1 MAALHRQLL
10 LKGLEGVLA
19 ESETP
24 ADRRR
29 AQWAHEVLTS
39 EHDTINYLHSG
50 FCQAALPHREPKN
63 SGEPWVRRNGAYQ
76 LVIRPG
82 ILPLRDKIV
91 QVGVPYGTKARLIMI
106 YFQTEAV
113 RRRSQVVDLGPT
125 MAFWLKKMGLGT
137 SGGPR
142 GSYGP
147 VREQALRIARS
158 EFTMRFE
165 RGTQEARLADQRI
178 VDGMDLWRDDT
189 ADEAD
194 LFRTGGE
201 WVRHIKL
208 SDAFFEH
215 LMEHSV
221 PLLEEAIAKLKHSS
235 LALDLYVW
243 LTYRLHTLKRETTV
257 PWHALSDHFG
267 SESGHR
273 QLAFRLKEV
282 LKDVVAVYP
291 EADVEA
297 TARGLLLRPS
307 KPSVPV
313 NSIVVQLPERRRD
326 LRSLPCGRQSR
337 CSDAAHPSSENI

>member
-1 MAALHRQLL
+1 MSPDIDRGIQMAELHRQLM
-10 LKGLEGVLA
+10 LKGLDGVLA
-19 ESETP
+19 ESETL

-29 AQWAHEVLTS
+29 AKWAHEILST
-39 EHDTINYLHSG
+39 EHDTVNYLHSG
-50 FCQAALPHREPKN
+50 FCQAALPHREPKLAN
-63 SGEPWVRRNGAYQ
+63 EPWVRRNGAYQ

-82 ILPLRDKIV
+82 ILPLRDKII

-113 RRRSQVVDLGPT
+113 RSRSQVVDLGPT
-125 MAFWLKKMGLGT
+125 MAFWLKKMGLTT

-142 GSYGP
+142 GSYAP

-165 RGTQEARLADQRI
+165 RGDQEAHLSDQRI

-189 ADEAD
+189 ASEPD

-221 PLLEEAIAKLKHSS
+221 PLSEEAIARLKHSS

-243 LTYRLHTLKRETTV
+243 LTYRLHPLKKETTV

-273 QLAFRLKEV
+273 QLAFRLKDV
-282 LKDVVAVYP
+282 LKDVIAVYP
-291 EADVEA
+291 EADVEP

-307 KPSVPV
+307 KPSVPT
-313 NSIVVQLPERRRD
+313 NSVVVRLPNRN
-326 LRSLPCGRQSR
+326 
-337 CSDAAHPSSENI
+337 SSTH

>member
-1 MAALHRQLL
+1 MAELHRQLM

-19 ESETP
+19 ESETL
-24 ADRRR
+24 ADQRR
-29 AQWAHEVLTS
+29 AKST
-39 EHDTINYLHSG
+39 EHDTVNYLHSG
-50 FCQAALPHREPKN
+50 FCQAALPHREPKLTN
-63 SGEPWVRRNGAYQ
+63 EPWVRRNGAYQ

-82 ILPLRDKIV
+82 ILPLRDRII

-113 RRRSQVVDLGPT
+113 RSRSKVVDLGPT
-125 MAFWLKKMGLGT
+125 MASWLKKMGLTT

-142 GSYGP
+142 GSYSP

-165 RGTQEARLADQRI
+165 RGAQEAHLADQRI

-189 ADEAD
+189 ASESD

-208 SDAFFEH
+208 SDAFFDH

-221 PLLEEAIAKLKHSS
+221 PLSEEAITRLKHSS

-243 LTYRLHTLKRETTV
+243 LTYRLHPLKKETTV

-273 QLAFRLKEV
+273 QLAFRLKDV
-282 LKDVVAVYP
+282 LKDVIAVYP
-291 EADVEA
+291 EADVEP

-313 NSIVVQLPERRRD
+313 SSVVVRLPSRD
-326 LRSLPCGRQSR
+326 KSHR
-337 CSDAAHPSSENI
+337 

>member
-1 MAALHRQLL
+1 MAELHRQLIL
-10 LKGLEGVLA
+10 RGLEDVLA
-19 ESETP
+19 EADTA

-29 AQWAHEVLTS
+29 VQWAHEILSV
-39 EHDTINYLHSG
+39 EQDTVNYLHSG

-63 SGEPWVRRNGAYQ
+63 PMEPWVRRNGAYQ

-82 ILPLRDKIV
+82 ILPLRDKVIE
-91 QVGVPYGTKARLIMI
+91 VGVPYGTKARLIMI

-113 RRRSQVVDLGPT
+113 RTRSQLVDLGPT
-125 MAFWLKKMGLGT
+125 MASWLKKMGLGT

-142 GSYGP
+142 GSYAP
-147 VREQALRIARS
+147 VREQALRIARC

-165 RGTQEARLADQRI
+165 KGSSEARLADQRI
-178 VDGMDLWRDDT
+178 VDGMSLWRDDST
-189 ADEAD
+189 EDD

-201 WVRHIKL
+201 WVRHVKL
-208 SDAFFEH
+208 SDAFYEH

-221 PLLEEAIAKLKHSS
+221 PLSEEAISRLKHSS

-243 LTYRLHTLKRETTV
+243 LTYRLHALKKETTV

-273 QLAFRLKEV
+273 QLAFRLKDV

-297 TARGLLLRPS
+297 GPKGLILRPS
-307 KPSVPV
+307 RPSVPT
-313 NSIVVQLPERRRD
+313 NSVVVKLPVRK
-326 LRSLPCGRQSR
+326 
-337 CSDAAHPSSENI
+337 